1 MRKTALRLAIAL
13 ALPLVAGSAWA
24 ISPLADATESKSFTT
39 VEGLLKEQDIDVNA
53 AQGDGT
59 TALHWAVYWNNAQ
72 LVKELLAKGADA
84 QAATRLGATPLY
96 LAAVNGNAELIKL
109 LLDAGADAKAT
120 VLQNEET
127 PLMFAARAG
136 NLDAVKVLI
145 DAGADIDAK
154 DAYRGATPLLF
165 AAEQNNAAVVDLLID
180 RGANPN
186 ARTNTVVAESRR
198 GPALPTGGLTA
209 LMLASRDN
217 GMETVK
223 VLLDHKALVNQQ
235 SAEGHTALLASIQNA
250 HIDIANTLL
259 DAGADVNL
267 MNDRGW
273 NPLYMAV
280 KMRSLEKGTMPN
292 PYVDMN
298 GMYTLIERLL
308 NSGAN
313 VNARLQADTEVHN
326 SIRSTWLD
334 EAGGTAFLRASFC
347 ADLKVMKL
355 LLAHGADPK
364 IATTDGTTALM
375 ALSGVGYIKGFLHDV
390 GTIEE
395 SKEAMR
401 ILIDSGIDIEAEN
414 DDKVR
419 ALHGAAH
426 KNFVEGIRM
435 LVDAG
440 ADLTAH
446 SNRAGQFQG
455 EGALAGNTVL
465 DWADGFQT
473 GMESAIYNAE
483 AVELLEKMLNDRKLP
498 LERLAG
504 TIGGRVVQ
512 K

>member
-1 MRKTALRLAIAL
+1 MRKTALSIAL
-13 ALPLVAGSAWA
+13 SVMLPFAANIAWA
-24 ISPLADATESKSFTT
+24 QSPLADA
-39 VEGLLKEQDIDVNA
+39 VEQKNFAAVQSLLQEELDVNA
-53 AQGDGT
+53 TQGDGS
-59 TALHWAVYWNNAQ
+59 TALHWAAYWDNAE
-72 LVKELLAKGADA
+72 LVKSLLEKGADA
-84 QAATRLGATPLY
+84 QAANRLGATPLY
-96 LAAVNGNAELIKL
+96 LAASNGNTEILQL
-109 LLDAGADAKAT
+109 LLEAGADAKAT

-127 PLMFAARAG
+127 PLMFAARSG
-136 NLDAVKVLI
+136 SVDAVRALL

-154 DAYRGATPLLF
+154 DSYRGATPLLF
-165 AAEQNNAAVVDLLID
+165 AAEQNHADVIELLLE

-186 ARTNTVVAESRR
+186 ARTSTIVAESRR
-198 GPALPTGGLTA
+198 GPAAPTGGLTA
-209 LMLASRDN
+209 LMLASREN
-217 GMETVK
+217 GIETVK
-223 VLLDHKALVNQQ
+223 TLLEHKALVNQQ
-235 SAEGHTALLASIQNA
+235 SSEGHTALLTAIQNA
-250 HIDIANTLL
+250 NIEITNMLL

-273 NPLYMAV
+273 NPLYMAA

-292 PYVDMN
+292 PYIDMN
-298 GMYTLIERLL
+298 GMYAIIERLVE
-308 NSGAN
+308 NGAN

-334 EAGGTAFLRASFC
+334 EAGATPFLRASLC
-347 ADLKVMKL
+347 GDLKVMKL

-375 ALSGVGYIKGFLHDV
+375 ALAGVGYTKGFMKDV
-390 GTIEE
+390 GSLEE
-395 SKEAMR
+395 SMEAMK
-401 ILIDSGIDIEAEN
+401 ILIDSGIDLEAKN
-414 DDKVR
+414 DDEVR
-419 ALHGAAH
+419 AIHGAAH
-426 KNFVEGIRM
+426 KNFVQGIQM

-446 SNRAGQFQG
+446 SNRKGQFQG
-455 EGALAGNTVL
+455 EGTLEGNTVL

-483 AVELLEKMLNDRKLP
+483 AVELLEKLLTERKLP